1 MPKNL
6 FYLNHL
12 IIHWYIWKNCK
23 NPELGPPTPL
33 EGPQNPLFW
42 VANFGKFQVFFNEN
56 YSCEV
61 NFWSSKT
68 RLVPKCS
75 EKHPLSYPGT
85 RNILGEGQKLSKFE
99 ILGHFPKI
107 PGSKG
112 SKTPQFFRFLEF
124 CHYCLNHLI
133 IPWKICKKCKN
144 HEIDPWRRLRP
155 PIYIYISIYG
165 KWNDRPPSPR
175 TRLGGFIW
183 GLAKRNWYQIL

>member
-1 MPKNL
+1 MFDKLLDIIKNAKN
-6 FYLNHL
+6 FFFFCLNHL
-12 IIHWYIWKNCK
+12 IIHWHIWKNRK
-23 NPELGPPTPL
+23 NPELDPPTPL

-42 VANFGKFQVFFNEN
+42 VANLGKFQVFFNEN

-107 PGSKG
+107 PGPEG
-112 SKTPQFFRFLEF
+112 GKTPHYFLIFRIWLV
-124 CHYCLNHLI
+124 L
-133 IPWKICKKCKN
+133 PK
-144 HEIDPWRRLRP
+144 
-155 PIYIYISIYG
+155 
-165 KWNDRPPSPR
+165 SPDN
-175 TRLGGFIW
+175 TL
-183 GLAKRNWYQIL
+183 KYM